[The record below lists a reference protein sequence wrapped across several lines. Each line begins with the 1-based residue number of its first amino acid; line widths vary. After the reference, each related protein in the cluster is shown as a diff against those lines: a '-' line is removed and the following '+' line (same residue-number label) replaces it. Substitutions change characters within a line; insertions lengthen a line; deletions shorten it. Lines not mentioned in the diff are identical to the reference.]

1 MADKAELGEE
11 YEDERDETASAT
23 GKTRMVDWL
32 QCCKLPV
39 AFSVIGFLALYS
51 AIGNL
56 RSGSTSIADLIP
68 KTREDAAVAVLLAA
82 YLLLGPL
89 AVWAQLMGTVFDGP
103 RDTLSFPM
111 YVLRRRVR
119 LSEIRD
125 ANAQTI
131 TKPAFQMTNTI
142 IGLIS
147 VGQIKGLGNTKR
159 YFVNLSGEFG
169 SRRITFHAKYKR
181 DQFLSLL
188 RAYAPDCRI
197 TRWV

>member
-1 MADKAELGEE
+1 
-11 YEDERDETASAT
+11 
-23 GKTRMVDWL
+23 MVDWL

-39 AFSVIGFLALYS
+39 VFSVFGFLVLYGFAGS
-51 AIGNL
+51 L
-56 RSGSTSIADLIP
+56 HSGSTRMSDLIP
-68 KTREDAAVAVLLAA
+68 RSKEDAAVVILLVA
-82 YLLLGPL
+82 YLVLGPL

-103 RDTLSFPM
+103 RDTLSYPM

-119 LSEIRD
+119 LSQIRD

-147 VGQIKGLGNTKR
+147 VGQIRGLGNTKR
-159 YFVNLSGEFG
+159 YFVNLSGDFG
-169 SRRITFHAKYKR
+169 ARRIVFHTKYKR

>member
-1 MADKAELGEE
+1 MAKAELEE
-11 YEDERDETASAT
+11 YEEEQDGTASAK
-23 GKTRMVDWL
+23 GKTRIVDWL

-39 AFSVIGFLALYS
+39 ALSVVGFLVLYS
-51 AIGNL
+51 VTGDL
-56 RSGSTSIADLIP
+56 RSGSKSMADFIP
-68 KTREDAAVAVLLAA
+68 KTREDAAIASLLVV
-82 YLLLGPL
+82 YLIVGPL
-89 AVWAQLMGTVFDGP
+89 AVWAQLMGTVFDRQ
-103 RDTLSFPM
+103 RDTLSYPM
-111 YVLRRRVR
+111 YVLRRSVR

-125 ANAQTI
+125 ANAQTV
-131 TKPAFQMTNTI
+131 TKPAFQITNTV

-169 SRRITFHAKYKR
+169 ARRIAFHTKYKR

-188 RAYAPDCRI
+188 RVYAPDCRI

>member
-1 MADKAELGEE
+1 MAKAELEE
-11 YEDERDETASAT
+11 YEEEQNGIASAK

-39 AFSVIGFLALYS
+39 ALSVIGLLVLYS
-51 AIGNL
+51 VTGDL
-56 RSGSTSIADLIP
+56 RNGSKRIADLIP
-68 KTREDAAVAVLLAA
+68 NTREDAAVAFLLVA
-82 YLLLGPL
+82 YLILGPL
-89 AVWAQLMGTVFDGP
+89 AVWAQLMGTVFDRP
-103 RDTLSFPM
+103 RDTLSYPM
-111 YVLRRRVR
+111 YVLRRSVR
-119 LSEIRD
+119 LSGIRD
-125 ANAQTI
+125 ANAQTV
-131 TKPAFQMTNTI
+131 TKPAFQITNTV

-159 YFVNLSGEFG
+159 YFVNLSGKFG
-169 SRRITFHAKYKR
+169 ARRIAFHTKYKR

>member
-1 MADKAELGEE
+1 MAKKAELEE
-11 YEDERDETASAT
+11 YEYERDGMTSAK
-23 GKTRMVDWL
+23 GKARMVDWL

-39 AFSVIGFLALYS
+39 ALSVIGLLVLYGQTS
-51 AIGNL
+51 DL
-56 RSGSTSIADLIP
+56 RSGSKSLTDLIP
-68 KTREDAAVAVLLAA
+68 HTKEDVAVAFLLVA
-82 YLLLGPL
+82 YIILGPL
-89 AVWAQLMGTVFDGP
+89 AVWAKLMGTVFDGP
-103 RDTLSFPM
+103 RDTLSYPM
-111 YVLRRRVR
+111 YVLRRSVR
-119 LSEIRD
+119 LSGIRD

-147 VGQIKGLGNTKR
+147 VGQIKGLGSTKR

-169 SRRITFHAKYKR
+169 ARRIAFHTKYKR